1 MTGDDTAVVID
12 LLVAALGRIDDERY
26 SELFA

>member
-12 LLVAALGRIDDERY
+12 LLVAALGRSDDERY